1 MAIFLGMLPKEYQDL
16 IMQQSVM
23 LKDVSYEHWR
33 DHIIN
38 VVNQKQQMRK
48 PTDMELG
55 NVDAFGWYGSGFDDP
70 EDWWEIEA
78 IRGQFKG
85 KGKGKGCWNCGAPD
99 HLQRDCPEPPR
110 KGTGKGKG
118 VYNPKGFGKGG

>member
-1 MAIFLGMLPKEYQDL
+1 
-16 IMQQSVM
+16 MQQSVM

-55 NVDAFGWYGSGFDDP
+55 DVDAFGWYGSGF
-70 EDWWEIEA
+70 
-78 IRGQFKG
+78 
-85 KGKGKGCWNCGAPD
+85 
-99 HLQRDCPEPPR
+99 
-110 KGTGKGKG
+110 
-118 VYNPKGFGKGG
+118 